1 MVKFKLTEFSLTA
14 IPQQM
19 FSVTKFAFVKLSMRD
34 VRWLPREQLINLMD
48 SGILDLL
55 CYLFHT

>member
-48 SGILDLL
+48 SEE
-55 CYLFHT
+55 